1 MIRGIYYKMSDNN
14 DDPIGEAL
22 GIEPLQ
28 KDDRQSTELVPADH
42 NQSVT
47 SDFENA
53 RVNIYTMI
61 DTANEAIERLHQIA
75 DQSQQPRAFEVLGK
89 LIETSVKA
97 NKDLLELQEKMK
109 QLKEITDEVDTRAKT
124 INNNLFVGSTKE
136 LQDFL
141 KKMKNEK

>member
-1 MIRGIYYKMSDNN
+1 MIQRNYYKMSDKI

-28 KDDRQSTELVPADH
+28 KEERQSTELVPADH
-42 NQSVT
+42 SQSVD

-109 QLKEITDEVDTRAKT
+109 QLKEITDEVDTKAKT

>member
-1 MIRGIYYKMSDNN
+1 MSDKI

-28 KDDRQSTELVPADH
+28 KEERQSTELVPADH
-42 NQSVT
+42 SQSVD

-109 QLKEITDEVDTRAKT
+109 QLKEITDEVDTKAKT